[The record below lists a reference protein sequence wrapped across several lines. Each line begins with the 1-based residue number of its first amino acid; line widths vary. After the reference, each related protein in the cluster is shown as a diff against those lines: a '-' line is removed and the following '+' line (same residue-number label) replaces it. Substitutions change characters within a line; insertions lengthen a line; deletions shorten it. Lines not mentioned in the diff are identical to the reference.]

1 MVCGRQNT
9 YHIYLTVES
18 ECAMGSDILRSK
30 IERHVEVF
38 RSFFKKT
45 DKDLAMTVNV
55 LLKEDQE
62 LCIAHCLELD
72 LVTTG
77 SSYGDAQKD
86 IVDCIIAQVHYAFE
100 NDNLDFLF
108 HPAPP
113 EIWAEFFS
121 CKEQVES
128 RHRVPVKPKNTTSL
142 KSFVPPWII
151 TRMCRLSGACH
162 A

>member
-1 MVCGRQNT
+1 
-9 YHIYLTVES
+9 
-18 ECAMGSDILRSK
+18 MGSDILRSK
-30 IERHVEVF
+30 IERHLDVF
-38 RSFFKKT
+38 RSLFKKT

-55 LLKEDQE
+55 LLKRDQD

-77 SSYGDAQKD
+77 STYSDAQKD
-86 IVDCIIAQVHYAFE
+86 MVDCIIAQVRYAFE
-100 NDNLDFLF
+100 NDNLEYLF

-113 EIWAEFFS
+113 EVWAEFFS

-128 RHRVPVKPKNTTSL
+128 RHRMPVKAKNKLPL

-151 TRMCRLSGACH
+151 TRMCRLGDACH